1 MLRFGTDAE
10 ATEFEEIRIACL
22 PEIILA
28 YNSALNFDGHALSRE
43 VLLKCLDLAATVAAD
58 GSDLAD
64 CFMAARRMS
73 ELVDSMAITS
83 KNILHA
89 EEKGAKA
96 GKRGKK
102 SSGKNLAIWS
112 IGQMAS

>member
-1 MLRFGTDAE
+1 M
-10 ATEFEEIRIACL
+10 

-28 YNSALNFDGHALSRE
+28 YNSALHFDGHALSRE
-43 VLLKCLDLAATVAAD
+43 LLLKCLDLAATIAAK
-58 GSDLAD
+58 GSDLTE
-64 CFMAARRMS
+64 CFVAAGRVS

-83 KNILHA
+83 KSILHA

-102 SSGKNLAIWS
+102 SSGKNPAIWS
-112 IGQMAS
+112 IGQLSS